1 MEGWTCIFTTNHLH
15 EAELIKGMLEEH
27 QIVAITVNKQDS
39 VYLIGD
45 VELYVNVDEAF
56 LAMQIINKLNRE

>member
-39 VYLIGD
+39 VYLIGEIGRAH
-45 VELYVNVDEAF
+45 V
-56 LAMQIINKLNRE
+56 